1 MEAPTADPVTET
13 AAPWEETP
21 RAAAPLAVRPAAP
34 LAVPPDELA
43 EFMSRAG
50 VSVRFMRGLV
60 GSVMND
66 DVTDTIDYSLV
77 AARVIDHITG
87 DPVNLIETLA
97 QAIALDLLSN
107 FAVASVEVTVHKPQ
121 APLEVAFTDVSVTVR
136 RERS

>member
-1 MEAPTADPVTET
+1 MADRITLTGLSATGFHGVFEHERREGQSFIVDVVLETDVRT
-13 AAPWEETP
+13 AA
-21 RAAAPLAVRPAAP
+21 A
-34 LAVPPDELA
+34 
-43 EFMSRAG
+43 S
-50 VSVRFMRGLV
+50 
-60 GSVMND
+60 D